1 MPIYSDKSRSSRR
14 SLDLDDLD
22 PNVVFQTSQKEVEDL
37 KLETEET
44 HFELDQMRLKLKDRE
59 TQLKSAN
66 EFLETVTNER
76 VREREDDRLEILK
89 LTQELKEER
98 RSRNLEKAVIEELHE
113 QVINYFIYNLNKRK
127 IKADRKGQKDQVIQ
141 KIK

>member
-1 MPIYSDKSRSSRR
+1 M
-14 SLDLDDLD
+14 DLDDLD

-98 RSRNLEKAVIEELHE
+98 RSRNLEKAVIEELYE

-127 IKADRKGQKDQVIQ
+127 IKADRKG
-141 KIK
+141 

>member
-1 MPIYSDKSRSSRR
+1 MPIYADKSRSSRR

-127 IKADRKGQKDQVIQ
+127 IKADQKAQVIQ

>member
-1 MPIYSDKSRSSRR
+1 MPIYADKSRSSRR

-127 IKADRKGQKDQVIQ
+127 IKAGRKGQKDQVIQ

>member
-1 MPIYSDKSRSSRR
+1 MPIYADKSRSSRR